1 LSKRLK
7 RSLIMGM
14 FDSKTALVIADMIR
28 DFVDVS
34 GMLYV
39 PGIEEIVPEISSLID
54 QAHKA
59 GSPVIFVNDA
69 HDPDDIEFKQWG
81 EHAVAGSAGAEVV
94 PELGPSKGDHVLT
107 KKKYTVFYETG
118 LQVLLEKMGIEH
130 VVIVGT
136 VTNICVMVS
145 AIEALMM
152 GFKVTVPR
160 KAVKGLNEADSDFA
174 LDQLERV
181 FGAQVV

>member
-1 LSKRLK
+1 
-7 RSLIMGM
+7 MGL
-14 FDSKTALVIADMIR
+14 FDQKTALVIADMIV
-28 DFVDVS
+28 DFVDRS
-34 GMLYV
+34 GKLYV

-54 QAHKA
+54 QAHEA
-59 GSPVIFVNDA
+59 GAPVIFVNDA
-69 HDPDDIEFKQWG
+69 HDPDDIEFRQWG
-81 EHAVAGSAGAEVV
+81 EHALAGSTGAQVV
-94 PELGPSKGDHVLT
+94 PDLGPSEEDHVLK

-118 LQVLLEKMGIEH
+118 LQDLLEKMLIGR
-130 VVIVGT
+130 VVITGT

-152 GFKVTVPR
+152 GFKVTVPKR
-160 KAVKGLNEADSDFA
+160 AVKGLNEADHNFA